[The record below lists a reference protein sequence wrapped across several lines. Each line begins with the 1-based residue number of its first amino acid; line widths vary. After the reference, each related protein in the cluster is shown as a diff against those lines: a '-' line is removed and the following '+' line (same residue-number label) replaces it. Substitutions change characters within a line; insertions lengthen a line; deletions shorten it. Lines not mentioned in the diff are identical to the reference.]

1 MLNNIDSRLNVSLKK
16 QRLYEKQTKKAESI
30 LERQFGGSAY
40 RCIIGSIEK
49 KWSLSE
55 SLPIFQRKFRTQI
68 QAERVIIQTMAQNI
82 RKAREEQCLTQED
95 LAKKQGLQGQILSV
109 LSGVVTCQLY

>member
-55 SLPIFQRKFRTQI
+55 SLPIFKENSALKYKLKGLLSRLWRKI
-68 QAERVIIQTMAQNI
+68 YE
-82 RKAREEQCLTQED
+82 
-95 LAKKQGLQGQILSV
+95 KQGKNSA
-109 LSGVVTCQLY
+109 